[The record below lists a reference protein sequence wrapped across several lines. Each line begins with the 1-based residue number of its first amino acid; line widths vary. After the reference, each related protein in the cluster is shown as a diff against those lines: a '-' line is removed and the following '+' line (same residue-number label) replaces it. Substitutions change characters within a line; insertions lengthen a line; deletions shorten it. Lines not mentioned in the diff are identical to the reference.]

1 MPEVAKMCEPEADFG
16 CTVHVLPC
24 TMLMEHPLLTH
35 RDLGES
41 YLILL
46 PSPDDP
52 MCHHTAYLYLAYLS
66 NYPCNLRK
74 DKSSAFGFEKL
85 TEKLLNRFK
94 ILHLTINSIY
104 VISWDT
110 LCFRCHRLVLGLF

>member
-35 RDLGES
+35 RGLGES

-52 MCHHTAYLYLAYLS
+52 MCHHTA
-66 NYPCNLRK
+66 
-74 DKSSAFGFEKL
+74 KSVPGLPFKLPMQPEK
-85 TEKLLNRFK
+85 RQ
-94 ILHLTINSIY
+94 IQCI
-104 VISWDT
+104 
-110 LCFRCHRLVLGLF
+110 